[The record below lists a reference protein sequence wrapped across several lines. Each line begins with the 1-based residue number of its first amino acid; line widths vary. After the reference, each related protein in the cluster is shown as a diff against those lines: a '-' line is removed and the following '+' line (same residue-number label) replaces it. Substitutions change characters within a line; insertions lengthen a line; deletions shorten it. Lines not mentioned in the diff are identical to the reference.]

1 MRGGDVTVQGGWAV
15 EQWEVGQDF
24 VDSGKG
30 CGRARQTH
38 YIMATLAK
46 NLNVYKVHRSANTN
60 QLNYTKQS

>member
-15 EQWEVGQDF
+15 EQWEVGQE
-24 VDSGKG
+24 G